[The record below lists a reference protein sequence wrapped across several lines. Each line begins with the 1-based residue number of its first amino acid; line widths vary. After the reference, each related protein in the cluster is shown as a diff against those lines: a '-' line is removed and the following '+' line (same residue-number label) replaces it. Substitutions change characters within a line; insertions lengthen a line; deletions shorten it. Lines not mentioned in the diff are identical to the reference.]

1 MIMEEIKNGEQ
12 PEMLET
18 LEKDE
23 NMGSPAVTEEEN
35 AESKLSEAER
45 GVPIGKFKS
54 VDDLFNAYNN
64 LQSEFN
70 RKCQRLS
77 ELEKD
82 KTAISVEDK
91 LEADFK
97 QFLLDNQEAFAYA
110 DEIKSKVMQD
120 ESLKKQAQPFE
131 KVWAEMVLGKIN
143 AKDRAKEPLIQNLV
157 LNDEDLKNLVIENYM
172 KQLQEQKTPFI
183 MSSGSGE
190 RVTKAVAP
198 KPDSFE
204 QAKKVVLDLLS

>member
-1 MIMEEIKNGEQ
+1 MEEEINGEQ

-18 LEKDE
+18 LQEEK
-23 NMGSPAVTEEEN
+23 NMGSPEVSEEEN
-35 AESKLSEAER
+35 VEQSKLSEAER

-54 VDDLFNAYNN
+54 VEDLYNAYNN
-64 LQSEFN
+64 LQSEFT

-82 KTAISVEDK
+82 KTVPTTEEK
-91 LEADFK
+91 LDADFK

-110 DEIKSKVMQD
+110 DEIKARVMQD
-120 ESLKKQAQPFE
+120 ESLKNQQQPFE
-131 KVWAEMVLGKIN
+131 KVWAGMVLGKLN
-143 AKDRAKEPLIQNLV
+143 AKDRAQEPLIQNLV
-157 LNDEDLKNLVIENYM
+157 LKDEELKNLVIENYM
-172 KQLQEQKTPFI
+172 KQLQEHKTPFI

-204 QAKKVVLDLLS
+204 QAKQVVLDLLS